1 MKSDNL
7 YLYLIKY
14 LSSILQNL
22 CLIVKFATCRFYKLS
37 PIILT
42 QLRKSRLYI
51 YFYISSSILT
61 YPLTNIGNI
70 KINLKSGRSWKLNI
84 FLYPNEIILMRCAS
98 LLKKKKNI
106 AEINAELT
114 DKGSNVTLILNFS
127 IKHGICSRED
137 NNLSSDIS
145 AKHIFQ

>member
-61 YPLTNIGNI
+61 YPLTNIGYQDKFKVWKKLEI
-70 KINLKSGRSWKLNI
+70 KYFFISKWNYFDALCI
-84 FLYPNEIILMRCAS
+84 VI
-98 LLKKKKNI
+98 KKKKNI